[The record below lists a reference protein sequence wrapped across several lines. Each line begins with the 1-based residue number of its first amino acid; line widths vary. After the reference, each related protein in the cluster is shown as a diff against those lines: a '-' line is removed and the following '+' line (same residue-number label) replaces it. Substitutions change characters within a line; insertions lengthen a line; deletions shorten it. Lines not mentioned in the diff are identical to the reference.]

1 MAKILFTASE
11 AFPFAVSGGLGDVIG
26 ALPKTLA
33 KNEDN
38 DIRVVLPLYGK
49 ISEELRSKMTY
60 LRYIF
65 IPVGWNVRG

>member
-33 KNEDN
+33 KIEEN

-49 ISEELRSKMTY
+49 VPDEQRQQMTFQIG
-60 LRYIF
+60 RAH
-65 IPVGWNVRG
+65 V